1 MAQDESKIQPLTISP
16 PQSLLEVDE
25 VSHSYLLNEY
35 C

>member
-1 MAQDESKIQPLTISP
+1 MAQDETKIQPLTISP

-25 VSHSYLLNEY
+25 VSHSYPLKEY